1 MNVQIEPTLSAGCTP
16 GERAR
21 EGAERDRGERRRES
35 GEMMPNVVCNA
46 VFLSVIGSI

>member
-21 EGAERDRGERRRES
+21 EWERQKEEKGGER
-35 GEMMPNVVCNA
+35 VVR
-46 VFLSVIGSI
+46 